1 MRRLLLFTLTFGLCF
16 QAYSQRKSVGLVL
29 SGGGAKGFAHIG
41 VIRVMDSLG
50 IPIDYVGGTSMGA
63 IVGGLTA
70 IGYTP
75 DQIEEEILQVDWTD
89 VMQQKPKRK
98 FLKSYE
104 KSARE
109 RYFLTLELTK
119 DFNLEIPGGI
129 NNGQKITGLL
139 SNLTYPYHGD
149 LDFNKDLEIPFF
161 CIATE
166 LNTGKERVLNSGELY
181 KAMRASMS
189 IPSLFSPYKLDG
201 KYLID
206 GGTVNNFPADHIQ
219 EMGADII
226 IGVDVQTTFSD
237 SISDP
242 TLLKVLEKTGMY
254 VNAMTTKKRE
264 QLCDFI
270 VRPDMNGYSVT
281 TFEKATEIIK
291 AGERAARAHMDEL
304 LALKAQLGE
313 YHYDSIQP
321 YQKPDSLR
329 FDSIVLKGVHTATRT
344 QVVGTMGLEAGSYY
358 TQDEISDGL
367 QNVYGTGWFK
377 DMEYVVEDSSLYV
390 NVVEK
395 KSIGDVRLGLRY
407 DPDLNSALL
416 INYTTR
422 QLLLKGA
429 ILSFDLGI
437 SESPRARLLYFW
449 DNGVYPGLGI
459 SARYLNFESRLFV
472 EGDVIGRY
480 RQGDLLTELFVAS
493 SLSNN
498 TMISAGVGL
507 QFIHFYAE
515 DINLINILGF
525 SDLYSTNTVGFV
537 EMKSDT
543 RDRASYGRKGHYLDI
558 GARVYAISVDEDFN
572 STLPVTL
579 RIDYIENIPFGQ
591 RYTQNFEARLGMTIG
606 TLNSFPYLFNL
617 GGLGQNYI
625 NNMIPFYGYSMNQHV
640 AGYIKN
646 DDFVAGNQM
655 LKLGWD
661 HQYEIFTNN
670 YIRVGANGALLLD
683 DFYSFV
689 DNGHGF
695 LIGGFALE
703 YGVHTIIGPIGLS
716 AHKNFDS
723 SDWLGFV
730 NIGFW
735 F

>member
-1 MRRLLLFTLTFGLCF
+1 MRRLLLLAFTFGLCIQGF
-16 QAYSQRKSVGLVL
+16 SQRKTVGVVL

-50 IPIDYVGGTSMGA
+50 IPIDYIGGTSMGA
-63 IVGGLTA
+63 IVGGLTS

-75 DQIEEEILQVDWTD
+75 DQIENEILKVDWAD
-89 VMQQKPKRK
+89 VMEQKPKRK
-98 FLKSYE
+98 HLKSYE

-109 RYFLTLELTK
+109 RYFLTLEITK
-119 DFNLEIPGGI
+119 GFKLEIPGGI

-139 SNLTYPYHGD
+139 SNLTYPYHGN

-181 KAMRASMS
+181 KSMRASMS

-201 KYLID
+201 KYMID

-219 EMGADII
+219 ELGADII
-226 IGVDVQTTFSD
+226 IGVDVQTTFAD
-237 SISDP
+237 TISDP

-254 VNAMTTKKRE
+254 VNAMTTAKRE
-264 QLCDFI
+264 KLCDLI
-270 VRPDMNGYSVT
+270 IHPDMQGYSVT
-281 TFEKATEIIK
+281 TFDKATEIIK
-291 AGERAARAHMDEL
+291 SGERAARANIDQL
-304 LALKAQLGE
+304 LALKAQLGAFE
-313 YHYDSIQP
+313 YDSLAP
-321 YQKPDSLR
+321 YQAPDSLT
-329 FDSIVLKGVHTATRT
+329 FDSIILKGNNTATRT
-344 QVVGTMGLEAGSYY
+344 QVIGTMGMEAGGYY
-358 TQDEISDGL
+358 TQNEISEGL
-367 QNVYGTGWFK
+367 QDLYGTGWFNN
-377 DMEYVVEDSSLYV
+377 MEYVVEDSSLYV
-390 NVVEK
+390 RLDEK
-395 KSIGDVRLGLRY
+395 KSLGDLRLGLRY

-449 DNGVYPGLGI
+449 DNGAYPGLGI

-480 RQGDLLTELFVAS
+480 RQGDLLTEIFLAS
-493 SLSNN
+493 SISNN
-498 TMISAGVGL
+498 TMVSAGVGL

-515 DINLINILGF
+515 DINLINLLGF

-543 RDRASYGRKGHYLDI
+543 RDRASYGRTGHLLDV

-579 RIDYIENIPFGQ
+579 RVDYIKNIDFGTK
-591 RYTQNFEARLGMTIG
+591 YTQIFETRLGVTVG
-606 TLNSFPYLFNL
+606 SLNSFPYLFNL

-640 AGYIKN
+640 AGYVKN
-646 DDFVAGNQM
+646 DDYVAGNQM
-655 LKLGWD
+655 FKLGWD

-670 YIRVGANGALLLD
+670 YIKVGANGALLLD

-689 DNGHGF
+689 DSGHGF
-695 LIGGFALE
+695 LIGGFNLE
-703 YGVHTIIGPIGLS
+703 YGLHTIIGPIGLS

-723 SDWLGFV
+723 GDWLGFV